1 MPSQEPQPAR
11 FRRRCLL
18 AAGAAFGLSACGR
31 SGRRARARAATRPAG
46 PAAALRSDLLDASSP
61 GGLEIIQLTAGD
73 VPACHVYMEAQVF
86 TPDSRRFV
94 LHRSA
99 HPHGSDR
106 NDPKHQYLLCDLDD
120 RFALHP
126 LTHEL
131 GTTGPSVSPDGKYLY
146 YFVDRTAAD
155 GTLTLKRVRLD
166 GSDRQTM
173 LVIDSYLP
181 GTKFRPGRVYSLS
194 SISSDGRKLA
204 ISACL
209 DRTAEPVI
217 YGLMVFDL
225 RQPSVEVILHGPT
238 WANVHPQFCRA
249 ADAMLKCDILVQE
262 NHGHRM
268 SPAGTPLP
276 SDDPHGVD
284 IHVIRDDGTNFRNLP
299 WGRDGTEFCEGHQ
312 CWRGQTDWAITSVG
326 IRGQASLIEGRPVP
340 HEAHHG
346 LNSPGGVRNRL
357 TRDVPNPQFHHF
369 AVDRAGHYLITD
381 YEKTTAAACIYLA
394 RLGEPG
400 RDPLSGLT
408 CLARPRPSGTK
419 QSHMHPFLSPDATM
433 AFFNSDETGTLQAY
447 MIRNLPT

>member
-1 MPSQEPQPAR
+1 MPLENQTPAR
-11 FRRRCLL
+11 IPRRHLL
-18 AAGAAFGLSACGR
+18 AAGAALGLSVC
-31 SGRRARARAATRPAG
+31 ARPGPGGSARAASRPAG
-46 PAAALRSDLLDASSP
+46 APLAIRPDLLDASAP
-61 GGLEIIQLTAGD
+61 DGLEIVQLTTGQ
-73 VPACHVYMEAQVF
+73 VPTCHVYMEAQIF

-106 NDPKHQYLLCDLDD
+106 DDPKHQYLLCDLDD
-120 RFALHP
+120 RCALQP

-146 YFVDRTAAD
+146 YFVDRTAAE
-155 GTLTLKRVRLD
+155 GTLALKRVRLD
-166 GSDRQTM
+166 GTDRQT
-173 LVIDSYLP
+173 LLFIDSYLP
-181 GTKFRPGRVYSLS
+181 GTKFRPSKVYSLS

-209 DRTAEPVI
+209 DRTVEPVI

-225 RQPSVEVILHGPT
+225 DPPSVKVILHGPT
-238 WANVHPQFCRA
+238 WANVHPQFCRST
-249 ADAMLKCDILVQE
+249 DAVLKHDILIQE

-268 SPAGTPLP
+268 SPTRGPMP
-276 SDDPHGVD
+276 SDDPNGVD

-299 WGRDGTEFCEGHQ
+299 WGRDGAEYCEGHQ
-312 CWRGQTDWAITSVG
+312 CWRGQTGWAITSVG
-326 IRGQASLIEGRPVP
+326 IRGEASLIEGRPVP

-346 LNSPGGVRNRL
+346 LKSPGAVRNHL
-357 TRDVPNPQFHHF
+357 TRGFTHPQFHHF
-369 AVDRAGHYLITD
+369 AVDRAGRYLITD
-381 YEKTTAAACIYLA
+381 YEKTTAAACLYLA

-400 RDPLSGLT
+400 RDPLT
-408 CLARPRPSGTK
+408 DFICLARPRPSGSK

-447 MIRNLPT
+447 MIRNLTT